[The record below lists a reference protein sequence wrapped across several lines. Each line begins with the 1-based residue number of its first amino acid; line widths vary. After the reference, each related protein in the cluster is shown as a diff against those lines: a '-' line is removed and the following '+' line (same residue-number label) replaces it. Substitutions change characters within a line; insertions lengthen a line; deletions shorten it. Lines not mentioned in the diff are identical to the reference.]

1 MNHHLND
8 ENCVYPFV
16 SRERLVDTEL
26 RVGERHLSRL
36 AEREKDKVGYR
47 LTRPAR
53 RAEAR
58 RGGNRRTRG
67 GTEGRS
73 CGW

>member
-36 AEREKDKVGYR
+36 AERERK
-47 LTRPAR
+47 TRW
-53 RAEAR
+53 
-58 RGGNRRTRG
+58 GIV
-67 GTEGRS
+67 
-73 CGW
+73 